1 MVYFLSP
8 FGDAVRTQTPINS
21 HKGFRKKPSSS
32 FDLMSR
38 TKTHT
43 VRRHCPLLPT
53 TIPRS
58 LNMWATSRWL
68 NQANSAVQDGRGRK
82 RMEEGRN
89 EPRLLSWYELCPRDS
104 LKQWLLTAHVEILP
118 QTVLTWCVR
127 EREES
132 RGEY

>member
-8 FGDAVRTQTPINS
+8 FGDAVSTETPINS

-32 FDLMSR
+32 SDLMSR

-89 EPRLLSWYELCPRDS
+89 EP
-104 LKQWLLTAHVEILP
+104 
-118 QTVLTWCVR
+118 
-127 EREES
+127 
-132 RGEY
+132 